1 MSVKL
6 TDLVT
11 YINEMLQP
19 EMFKDYCP
27 NGLQVEGG
35 ADVSTIVS
43 GVTASQALI
52 DKAVEMKAD
61 VLLVHHG
68 FFWRGEDSCITK
80 IKKRR
85 IKALLEND
93 ISLLAYHLPL
103 DAHPSLGNNAQLAD
117 KLGIRIT
124 SGLELDNPRSV
135 GNFGCFSESITADEL
150 AQRIDSALG
159 RKPLLI
165 AGGDHVIQNVAWC
178 TGGAQGY
185 IDKAIALGADAYIS
199 GEISESTVHTAR
211 EAGIHYFAAGHHATE
226 RYGVQAL
233 GECLEQ
239 EFDVKHH
246 FVEISNPA

>member
-103 DAHPSLGNNAQLAD
+103 DAHPSVGNNAQLAD
-117 KLGIRIT
+117 KLGITIT

-165 AGGDHVIQNVAWC
+165 DGGDHVIKKIAWC

-211 EAGIHYFAAGHHATE
+211 EAGIHYLAAGHHATE

-233 GECLEQ
+233 GRCLEQ
-239 EFDVKHH
+239 AFDVEHH